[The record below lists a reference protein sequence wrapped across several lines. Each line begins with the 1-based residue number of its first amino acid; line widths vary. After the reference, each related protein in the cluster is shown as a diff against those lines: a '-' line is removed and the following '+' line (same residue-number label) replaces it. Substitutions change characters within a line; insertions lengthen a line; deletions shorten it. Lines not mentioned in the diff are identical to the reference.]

1 MQWRGPY
8 HALMAQSETNSGS
21 EDGGRQLLL
30 SSSTRSE
37 CEPPGLAAACRG
49 TGMGISQKSFKQTP
63 RLNCQRGDHKEA
75 GRQIDA
81 ALKVNPK
88 LVGAHE
94 TRGVGLQKLHRF
106 AEAASYDRAIALAPY
121 DASTFL
127 NRSNALQ
134 ELKHSMKAVVSY
146 DRAITLR
153 PDYAAAFYNR
163 GNVLHVRRRN
173 GEALASYDQAIRL
186 KPEPDYADA
195 FNNRGTLQGLK
206 RFDEALRCS

>member
-1 MQWRGPY
+1 
-8 HALMAQSETNSGS
+8 
-21 EDGGRQLLL
+21 
-30 SSSTRSE
+30 
-37 CEPPGLAAACRG
+37 
-49 TGMGISQKSFKQTP
+49 
-63 RLNCQRGDHKEA
+63 
-75 GRQIDA
+75 
-81 ALKVNPK
+81 
-88 LVGAHE
+88 
-94 TRGVGLQKLHRF
+94 
-106 AEAASYDRAIALAPY
+106 
-121 DASTFL
+121 
-127 NRSNALQ
+127 
-134 ELKHSMKAVVSY
+134 MKAVVSY